1 MPNYSSQVILC
12 IQGVS
17 YLCGLILSLCVCVPM
32 AIHQE
37 HFKGHCLLFSTGRWQ
52 EADGQFK
59 VDWASQAYCNFT
71 IFVAVVQFVLSLCQ
85 FVRICK
91 YFKRGTDASFLG
103 AFVDVICGVLITV
116 VTLIAALFVTCGF
129 KVWCGEMT
137 RRFQTCQDATAN
149 DIDKADG
156 IDTSGFYNQMFTA
169 QFGIWMSFTA
179 YCNAL
184 VFSMVKLCRYHHEE
198 NLRVSMAKERK
209 RLINEDIVTE
219 VPVMARDE
227 TQASASRRR
236 RRGDRSSGPPPSTAP
251 IMPPALQ
258 SEDPDQIL
266 SVEGIDNPGA
276 PGAARPTPPTAGH
289 AIPASPMDTP
299 PSPTGGGNQIRL
311 SPE

>member
-17 YLCGLILSLCVCVPM
+17 YLCGIILSLCVCVPM

-37 HFKGHCLLFSTGRWQ
+37 HFQGHCLLFSTGRWQ
-52 EADGQFK
+52 EVDGQLK
-59 VDWASQAYCNFT
+59 VDWASQAYCNFI

-103 AFVDVICGVLITV
+103 AFVDVICGVLITLI
-116 VTLIAALFVTCGF
+116 TLIAALFVTCGF

-209 RLINEDIVTE
+209 RLINEEIVTE
-219 VPVMARDE
+219 VPVMMNRGE
-227 TQASASRRR
+227 SRITSANRRR
-236 RRGDRSSGPPPSTAP
+236 RHGDNGSGPVPSSAP
-251 IMPPALQ
+251 TMPAVIQ
-258 SEDPDQIL
+258 SDDPDAIL
-266 SVEGIDNPGA
+266 SGEGIDNPATTRHSTGRE
-276 PGAARPTPPTAGH
+276 P
-289 AIPASPMDTP
+289 IPASPIETP
-299 PSPTGGGNQIRL
+299 STPTYGGNQIRL